1 MTYTYIPGAAPAGQ
15 NGRATV
21 RQSNIELLRIVAMML
36 VLIVH
41 ADFLA
46 LGAPDALALK
56 ALPVESGLRVWLQ
69 GFALVCVD
77 VFVMISGY
85 FGIRPSVRGVL
96 NFASGA

>member
-46 LGAPDALALK
+46 LGALMPLRSRRFRSNRACACGYRALL
-56 ALPVESGLRVWLQ
+56 LS
-69 GFALVCVD
+69 
-77 VFVMISGY
+77 
-85 FGIRPSVRGVL
+85 
-96 NFASGA
+96 ASMSLS